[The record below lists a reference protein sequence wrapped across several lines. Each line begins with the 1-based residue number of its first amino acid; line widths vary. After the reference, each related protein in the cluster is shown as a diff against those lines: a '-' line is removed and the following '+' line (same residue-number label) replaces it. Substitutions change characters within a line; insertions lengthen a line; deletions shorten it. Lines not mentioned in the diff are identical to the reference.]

1 MLVVCSYLLSPVSRW
16 VSPGAPRPCRPSGVR
31 DALPL
36 VVLVLCLRVVS
47 VRLPSF
53 LSRLFLWCLCGLVVV
68 LFLWVSYSTACV
80 LAYSSGD
87 GFPGVVCSVV
97 CLQSHLHPRCHGS
110 VFFLLL
116 RLVRRLYPSVV
127 FLSCLRDEVTLV
139 WVECRLWFLP
149 LGRNEGLVCWSRL
162 YSFGMGSPFGS
173 SVFCIHS

>member
-1 MLVVCSYLLSPVSRW
+1 MLVVCSYLLSPVGRW
-16 VSPGAPRPCRPSGVR
+16 VSPGTPRLCRPSGVR
-31 DALPL
+31 DALPR

-47 VRLPSF
+47 VWLPSF
-53 LSRLFLWCLCGLVVV
+53 LSRLFLRCLCSLVVV

-97 CLQSHLHPRCHGS
+97 CLQCRGS
-110 VFFLLL
+110 VFFLRL
-116 RLVRRLYPSVV
+116 RLVRRLSPSVV
-127 FLSCLRDEVTLV
+127 FLSCLRDEVTVV

-149 LGRNEGLVCWSRL
+149 FDRNEGLVCWSRL
-162 YSFGMGSPFGS
+162 YSFGMRSPFGS